1 MQYLV
6 KSQEAIDLLDHQL
19 RETNLVDV
27 TVWEIKIRS
36 AQMVQIQHLKHPECC
51 TGKGDESKI
60 RAHAN
65 TFRLSEKQ
73 IYKKISSRVS

>member
-6 KSQEAIDLLDHQL
+6 KLKEAIDLLDHQL

-36 AQMVQIQHLKHPECC
+36 
-51 TGKGDESKI
+51 
-60 RAHAN
+60 
-65 TFRLSEKQ
+65 
-73 IYKKISSRVS
+73 